1 MEKIWQLNK
10 YFYWAICILWTF
22 PVDCI
27 LSKRS
32 WEQRRLWRIMEKL
45 TFLLLNIF
53 MLSAFGKGKQ
63 CPNLNNNCYFDELI
77 ALIRKRFFFVSLHHS
92 TSLEGSQLHM
102 RWCRLFSRINWSLN
116 LKMQKMKHKYK
127 LRLPKA
133 FHRQIFLSKGKP
145 ALTGIHTDK
154 KITWKNC
161 SYFQII
167 NSLFFRSQMTQLH
180 FTDLLCMQEN
190 YLRARNKPCGTFY
203 LEEHFLLWACF
214 CGIFV

>member
-10 YFYWAICILWTF
+10 YFYWALCILWTF

-77 ALIRKRFFFVSLHHS
+77 ALIRKRFFCFPSPFDFA
-92 TSLEGSQLHM
+92 
-102 RWCRLFSRINWSLN
+102 WRLSIAYEVVPAFLSNWLKLN

-145 ALTGIHTDK
+145 ALTGIHADK

-190 YLRARNKPCGTFY
+190 YLRARNKPCGTFS
-203 LEEHFLLWACF
+203 LEEHFLIWACF